1 MWIQYAGYFLI
12 AVLLLVFVIKFF
24 AWPIKILTKLLINGV
39 LGVVLLFIVNL
50 IGINFGFFIGINIWT
65 ALIAGLFGIPGV
77 LFLIVF
83 KLFL

>member
-12 AVLLLVFVIKFF
+12 AVLLLFFVVKFF

-77 LFLIVF
+77 LFLIIF